1 MNGDLVAGAGGVHDG
16 RHAVGEQVEAAPR
29 ELDAGE
35 GEDSGELARHVHLE
49 ATEHVLSKATFGHN

>member
-35 GEDSGELARHVHLE
+35 GEDSGELARHVHLRRQN
-49 ATEHVLSKATFGHN
+49 TC